1 MPVSPSVPGEDHG
14 DSTVRDVPLRGD
26 EYDARFARLAAEGHY
41 LHGEADF
48 VSGVLGPPPARVL
61 DAGCGTGRVTIEL
74 ARRGYDVAGIDV
86 EPAMLD
92 VARQKAPG
100 LNWVL
105 GDLAT
110 VALAPD
116 AYDLVLAAGNVM
128 IFLQLGTEAVVV
140 DNLAGAIAPDGL
152 LVAGF
157 SIGRQ
162 LTLERYDSLAAAA
175 GLDPVARFATW
186 ERAPYAGGDYAV
198 SVHRRATD
206 S

>member
-1 MPVSPSVPGEDHG
+1 MAVIIPDRRRSARAAANMAHVSPRDWNASSYDALSGPQQRWGEQ
-14 DSTVRDVPLRGD
+14 VLARLELRGD
-26 EYDARFARLAAEGHY
+26 E
-41 LHGEADF
+41 
-48 VSGVLGPPPARVL
+48 VVL

-110 VALAPD
+110 VALAPA

-128 IFLQLGTEAVVV
+128 IFLQLGTEAAVVV
-140 DNLAGAIAPDGL
+140 NLAGAIAPDGL